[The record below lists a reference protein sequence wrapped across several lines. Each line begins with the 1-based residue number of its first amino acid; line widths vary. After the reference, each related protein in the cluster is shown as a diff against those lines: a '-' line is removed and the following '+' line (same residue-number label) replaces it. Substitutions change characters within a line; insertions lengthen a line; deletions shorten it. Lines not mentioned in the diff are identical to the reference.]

1 VADLST
7 EGELGEFDG
16 ANAWLNSEPLTPA
29 GLRGKVVLV
38 EFCTFSCV
46 NWLRTVPYVRA
57 WHERYREQG
66 LVVIGAHT
74 PEFRFE
80 HDVEKIRS
88 ALEQMDVRYPIAVD
102 NDYGVW
108 RAFDNNYWPALY
120 FADAEGRLRHH
131 RFGEEDYERSERVIQ
146 ELLGEA
152 GATEVDGGLSPVE
165 ADGVYAP
172 ADWETL
178 GSPETYVGYA
188 RASGFASPGGLV
200 PGSSHHYEEPSQLDL
215 NQWSLSGRWTVADQ
229 PTELNEPGGRITH
242 RFHARDV
249 NLVMGARDGQGSVAF
264 QVRVDGE
271 APGDARGIDV
281 DEAGNGTVAEERLYQ
296 LVRHPG
302 NDSDRTF
309 EITFR
314 DAGVQA
320 YVFTFG

>member
-1 VADLST
+1 MP
-7 EGELGEFDG
+7 GFDG
-16 ANAWLNSEPLTPA
+16 ATGWLNSEPLTPEV
-29 GLRGKVVLV
+29 LRGKVVLV
-38 EFCTFSCV
+38 EFCTYSCV

-57 WHERYREQG
+57 WDERYRDDG

-74 PEFRFE
+74 PEFEFE

-88 ALEQMDVRYPIAVD
+88 ALDQMDVRYPIAVD

-131 RFGEEDYERSERVIQ
+131 HYGEEDYDGSERVIQ
-146 ELLGEA
+146 ELLTEA
-152 GATEVDGGLSPVE
+152 GPGTDGGLVSVD
-165 ADGVYAP
+165 AGGVYAP

-178 GSPETYVGYA
+178 GSPETYVGYG
-188 RASGFASPGGLV
+188 RAAGFASPGSV
-200 PGSSHHYEEPSQLDL
+200 VRDSSHVYEEPPELAL
-215 NQWSLSGRWTVADQ
+215 NTWSLAGDWTVSAQ
-229 PTELNEPGGRITH
+229 PAELNEAGGRIRH

-249 NLVMGARDGQGSVAF
+249 NLVMGAEGGAGSVPF

-271 APGDARGIDV
+271 PPGDAHGLDV
-281 DEAGNGTVAEERLYQ
+281 DSDGNGTVAEERLYQ
-296 LVRHPG
+296 LVRRPG

-314 DAGVQA
+314 GPGVQA